1 MNMQQLITTFQPISL
16 DEMKGIRLMNRIDT
30 KFITTTPM
38 LLQLLNMASQEY
50 FVQEINGNRN
60 MLYRTVYYDTER
72 MDMYNAHQH
81 GHANRQ
87 KMRYRTYV
95 DSNLQFLEVKTKNN
109 HGRTKKKRI
118 QAVDRTLND
127 EKLAFL
133 QETLH
138 YDAFSL
144 RPTLEN
150 EFHRI
155 TLVNH
160 NRTERV
166 TLDTDLRYHHILSGQ
181 ERAMNPLVII
191 ELKRDGLS
199 TSPILGMLRQLHI
212 HPHGFSKY
220 CMGAVLTDP
229 TLPVNLF
236 KPKLRDVERLVNSIL

>member
-38 LLQLLNMASQEY
+38 LLQLLNMASQGALALLDHALGLG
-50 FVQEINGNRN
+50 V
-60 MLYRTVYYDTER
+60 D
-72 MDMYNAHQH
+72 DAHQH

-191 ELKRDGLS
+191 ELKRDGLC

>member
-166 TLDTDLRYHHILSGQ
+166 TLDTDLRHHRTETRRTLHVAYSRHAPTTAHPPSWIQQVLYGSRTDRPHPAG
-181 ERAMNPLVII
+181 EPLQT
-191 ELKRDGLS
+191 KAS
-199 TSPILGMLRQLHI
+199 
-212 HPHGFSKY
+212 
-220 CMGAVLTDP
+220 
-229 TLPVNLF
+229 
-236 KPKLRDVERLVNSIL
+236 